1 MSSKPIPI
9 NGVNDRMER
18 SWHLPVWLSRA
29 FMFPPMMIL
38 SLLTVRHLTNP
49 GGAITGVALK
59 TPEAFTN
66 TRVLGAWILTLLV
79 MQIIFVSSPRRFWLG
94 HLQLA
99 AFMGFTLV
107 TRVFGFL
114 NDGTTLAM
122 GNQRI
127 ITIVETVFLILNL
140 IGLTSQNG
148 ER

>member
-1 MSSKPIPI
+1 M
-9 NGVNDRMER
+9 V
-18 SWHLPVWLSRA
+18 
-29 FMFPPMMIL
+29 IL

-49 GGAITGVALK
+49 GGAIAGVSLK

-66 TRVLGAWILTLLV
+66 TRVLGAWILTVLV
-79 MQIIFVSSPRRFWLG
+79 MQVIFISSPKRFWLG

-99 AFMGFTLV
+99 AFMGLTLV

-127 ITIVETVFLILNL
+127 ITIVETVFLTLNL
-140 IGLTSQNG
+140 IGLWSQSRVSG
-148 ER
+148 GK